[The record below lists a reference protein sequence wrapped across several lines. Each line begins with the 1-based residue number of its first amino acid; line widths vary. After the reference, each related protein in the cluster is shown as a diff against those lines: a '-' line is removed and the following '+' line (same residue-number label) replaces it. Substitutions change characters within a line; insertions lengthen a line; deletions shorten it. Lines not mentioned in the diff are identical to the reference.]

1 MQKEITDAVGLVPVL
16 PGQETVCMCMCLCVC
31 VCVCAVVYI
40 VALMP
45 ILLRSLAGAAGQD
58 PDKRVLWCLCRLPV
72 QNTVVLQR
80 PMERRDGSAL
90 NGLWGKRMAFI
101 KLLRALFHKFLEKKR
116 FDPSILLKL
125 TSTIMNYS
133 PKA

>member
-16 PGQETVCMCMCLCVC
+16 PGQECL
-31 VCVCAVVYI
+31 CVCAVVYI

-45 ILLRSLAGAAGQD
+45 TLLRSLAGAAGQD
-58 PDKRVLWCLCRLPV
+58 PNKRLLWCLRRLPV

-101 KLLRALFHKFLEKKR
+101 RLLRGESWLRAHEAPQKW
-116 FDPSILLKL
+116 SIDLRVFLKL
-125 TSTIMNYS
+125 
-133 PKA
+133 